1 MLHEGYIV
9 WLYLTPLSS
18 YLLTTY
24 STLIDVIRISMDLF
38 SLLYR
43 EYPPAND
50 CWTHGEDRPP
60 PGANMFEKNPAEVPI
75 CMAVW

>member
-1 MLHEGYIV
+1 
-9 WLYLTPLSS
+9 
-18 YLLTTY
+18 
-24 STLIDVIRISMDLF
+24 MDLF

-75 CMAVW
+75 CMAV